1 MKRTTMQKFT
11 DNNTKQIA
19 LEVLAFN
26 KTNPESFIHS
36 LPQNTHHLVMKDK
49 DDMLWTFITR
59 RRCHL
64 YVLAKSPMMSSYT
77 EIYKRM

>member
-1 MKRTTMQKFT
+1 MKSTPMQT
-11 DNNTKQIA
+11 YSDINRQAA

-26 KTNPESFIHS
+26 KKTPETFIHT

-49 DDMLWTFITR
+49 DDMSWTFITR

-64 YVLAKSPMMSSYT
+64 YVLAKSPMMESFT

>member
-1 MKRTTMQKFT
+1 MRSTTMHSYT
-11 DNNTKQIA
+11 DLNRLAA

-26 KTNPESFIHS
+26 KKTPETFIHT
-36 LPQNTHHLVMKDK
+36 LPQNTQHLIMKDK
-49 DDMLWTFITR
+49 DDMAWTFIIR

-64 YVLAKSPMMSSYT
+64 YILAKSPMMSRYT